1 MTTPSGFT
9 DEEWDLVR
17 GGPALAGMIVITAEK
32 GGSLRETFALAK
44 AYSDARRAH
53 GASKLLDE
61 VASAGPARG
70 RRYGS
75 AEELRE
81 EGLSTLR
88 RAGGLVERIRT
99 DEEAE
104 SYRAFVLDL
113 AERVA
118 RAHKEADEDI
128 SPRERAAIEDVAAS
142 LGGKAS

>member
-17 GGPALAGMIVITAEK
+17 EGPALAGMIVITADK

-44 AYSDARRAH
+44 AYGDARRGH
-53 GASKLLDE
+53 GESKLLDE
-61 VASAGPARG
+61 IASAGPPRG

-75 AEELRE
+75 AEELRQ

-88 RAGGLVERIRT
+88 RAASLVERTRT
-99 DEEAE
+99 SEEAQ

-118 RAHKEADEDI
+118 RAHREADEDV
-128 SPRERAAIEDVAAS
+128 SPRERAAIEEVAAS
-142 LGGKAS
+142 LGGATS